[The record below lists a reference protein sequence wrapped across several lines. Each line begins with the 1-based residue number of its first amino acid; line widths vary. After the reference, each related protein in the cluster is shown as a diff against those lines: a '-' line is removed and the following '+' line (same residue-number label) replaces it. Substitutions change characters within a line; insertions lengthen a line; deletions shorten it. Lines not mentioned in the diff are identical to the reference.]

1 LAPQKVVSL
10 PAEKYKTP
18 QNEWLRTVKFKGVA
32 VLNALLYTS
41 CVKRLLTG
49 TAYSQ
54 QENVMQVFFD
64 QFDSVEDVLSQFSI
78 TKSDLKGCEVVFA
91 YYTYEDYSGDALVIL
106 RDPHDGKFYEV
117 NGGHCSC
124 YGLEGQWE
132 MEETTMDV
140 MMQRSTPF
148 FDEVVKCYIQQ
159 HLLTQE
165 VEKVSNNA
173 KVGTQ
178 RKI

>member
-1 LAPQKVVSL
+1 
-10 PAEKYKTP
+10 
-18 QNEWLRTVKFKGVA
+18 
-32 VLNALLYTS
+32 
-41 CVKRLLTG
+41 
-49 TAYSQ
+49 
-54 QENVMQVFFD
+54 MQVFFD

-78 TKSDLKGCEVVFA
+78 SKNDLKGCEVVFA

-106 RDPHDGKFYEV
+106 RDPHNGTFYEV

-165 VEKVSNNA
+165 VEKVSKGA
-173 KVGTQ
+173 SVGPQ

>member
-1 LAPQKVVSL
+1 
-10 PAEKYKTP
+10 
-18 QNEWLRTVKFKGVA
+18 
-32 VLNALLYTS
+32 
-41 CVKRLLTG
+41 
-49 TAYSQ
+49 
-54 QENVMQVFFD
+54 MQVYFD
-64 QFDSVEDVLSQFSI
+64 QFDSVEDVLSEFSI
-78 TKSDLKGCEVVFA
+78 TKGDLKGCEVVFA

-106 RDPHDGKFYEV
+106 RDPKDGTFYEV

-132 MEETTMDV
+132 MEETTLDV
-140 MMQRSTPF
+140 MLQRSTPF

-159 HLLTQE
+159 NLLTQE

-173 KVGTQ
+173 SVGPQ

>member
-1 LAPQKVVSL
+1 
-10 PAEKYKTP
+10 
-18 QNEWLRTVKFKGVA
+18 
-32 VLNALLYTS
+32 
-41 CVKRLLTG
+41 
-49 TAYSQ
+49 
-54 QENVMQVFFD
+54 MQVFFD

-78 TKSDLKGCEVVFA
+78 TKSDLKGCDVVFA

-106 RDPHDGKFYEV
+106 RDPNDGVFYEV

-165 VEKVSNNA
+165 VENVSNNA
-173 KVGTQ
+173 TVGTQ